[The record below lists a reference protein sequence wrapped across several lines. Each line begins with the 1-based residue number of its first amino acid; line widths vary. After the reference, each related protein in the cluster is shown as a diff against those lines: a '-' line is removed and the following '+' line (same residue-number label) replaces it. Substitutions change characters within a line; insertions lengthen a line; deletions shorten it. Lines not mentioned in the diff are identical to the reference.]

1 MKKVYFLLVGMFLFI
16 NGFSQLLT
24 FDFAGLA
31 GDEVSAGSGTNA
43 TGVLAST
50 ITRGSG
56 VNASGNADRFNSN
69 QWTTSASVDANDYL
83 EFTITPDGGYLLTIT
98 SIDIQHMRSG
108 TGPVSFVV
116 RTSLDSYA
124 ADATNVVTVADV
136 TTSLSST
143 FTFTSS
149 INTSVPVTIRLYGY
163 AAEGSTGSWGPG
175 DSAGDDIVVNG
186 SAATG
191 GCSGV
196 PTTPASFGTIT
207 PASTSAEINVNAGDG
222 YGRIIK
228 VNTTN
233 SFTAY
238 TSGDPVP
245 SANTVYGGGEQVVF
259 AGAGTS
265 VTVTGLAASTIYYVA
280 VYEYC
285 NNGPEYTTAATTSF
299 MTNAAPSLGLQLTTI
314 NTGVLI
320 DFDNTLANVNE
331 GQYAGSGFT
340 TSPASGQLNSNTWA
354 TTGMSD
360 GASAFGASS
369 TTGDFARGSSSGGV
383 TTGGFYAFE
392 TSTGNRGFG
401 VQPIGSDWGTT
412 PGTLTLRVQNSTGVL
427 LNSVDVEYLIWILND
442 QGRSNSFNF
451 SYSTDNINYTAVGA
465 LDYASPEA
473 ADGSPAWASVPRSTS
488 LPLIVPA
495 GGYFYLRW
503 TSGDVSGA
511 GSRDEFALDDIEIT
525 GNATQIPTPVKF
537 SNVKAYAEGNGIRI
551 DWSNLTETDVNNY
564 TVERSASS
572 QFADLGSVNASRND
586 GGKASYTYLDAAPLS
601 GISFYRIRSEEYNG
615 KVLYS
620 AIVKVDTRGGAT
632 DVVLYPNPTNGG
644 VISMQATALNK
655 GLYTIQVFNTSGQ
668 RVLTQS
674 LNHPGGFVTQTIQLP
689 ALQPGLYSLQLSGG
703 ATRISKSF
711 IVR

>member
-1 MKKVYFLLVGMFLFI
+1 MRKIYFLMALMALTVLGSRAQTSNDAWINEIHYDDAGADMNEFVEIVINNTGGYTLANFQVDLYNGSGGASYGSETLDNFTVGSTVGDYTIYYWNPSSIQNGAPDGIALSYNGTLIQFLSYE
-16 NGFSQLLT
+16 GT
-24 FDFAGLA
+24 FDGVGGPANGVTSTDI
-31 GDEVSAGSGTNA
+31 GVSQNGSPEGESLYLTGTGSGY
-43 TGVLAST
+43 G
-50 ITRGSG
+50 
-56 VNASGNADRFNSN
+56 D
-69 QWTTSASVDANDYL
+69 
-83 EFTITPDGGYLLTIT
+83 FTW
-98 SIDIQHMRSG
+98 
-108 TGPVSFVV
+108 TGP
-116 RTSLDSYA
+116 
-124 ADATNVVTVADV
+124 
-136 TTSLSST
+136 
-143 FTFTSS
+143 
-149 INTSVPVTIRLYGY
+149 
-163 AAEGSTGSWGPG
+163 
-175 DSAGDDIVVNG
+175 
-186 SAATG
+186 AATETPGAVNTGQTLSGGG

-265 VTVTGLAASTIYYVA
+265 VTVTGLAASTTYYVA

-340 TSPASGQLNSNTWA
+340 TSPASGQLNSNAWA

-632 DVVLYPNPTNGG
+632 DVVLYPNPTSGD
-644 VISMQATALNK
+644 VISIQATALNK